1 MHFEFKIKRTNRK
14 REQEIGKIKHKTF
27 SEIRN
32 SYDSSN
38 FTYDSQQNTS

>member
-1 MHFEFKIKRTNRK
+1 MHFEFKIKRKNRN
-14 REQEIGKIKHKTF
+14 REQEISEIKRKTF

-38 FTYDSQQNTS
+38 FTYDIQQNTT

>member
-1 MHFEFKIKRTNRK
+1 MTRNR
-14 REQEIGKIKHKTF
+14 QEEIYEIKHKTF

-38 FTYDSQQNTS
+38 FTYDIHNKTQLKK